1 MKGIGRL
8 VALTGTPG
16 VGKSAAA
23 ALLRNDFVVVPL
35 NKLVRSS
42 GVAEGRDRRRQS
54 LEVDPRRV
62 AAPLRR
68 AIREA
73 TVLRASPSDAL
84 VEGHLSHLIPGI
96 SRAIVLRLS
105 PRVLRRRLAARRWR
119 RVKVKENVEAE
130 GMGIISDECRA
141 LDDACEID
149 VTGMTRAQVAAS
161 VRRIARST
169 RPARRYAL
177 GSVDWSED
185 ASWY

>member
-1 MKGIGRL
+1 MKAPARL

-23 ALLRNDFVVVPL
+23 ALLEREFLVIHL
-35 NKLVRSS
+35 NELVRSS
-42 GVAEGRDRRRQS
+42 GVGEGRDRHRQS
-54 LEVDPRRV
+54 LEVDPRRL

-68 AIREA
+68 A
-73 TVLRASPSDAL
+73 VGLASRGAGPSSQAI
-84 VEGHLSHLIPGI
+84 VEGHLSHLVPGI

-119 RVKVKENVEAE
+119 RTKIEENVEAE
-130 GMGIISDECRA
+130 GMGIIADECRT

-161 VRRIARST
+161 VRRLARSS

-185 ASWY
+185 DSWY